1 MFVPVSRQRNGIN
14 YKKKIMRI
22 AEIDVPKGCDT
33 IFVEL
38 ENGMLTVSY
47 GSRTNKREVFNQY
60 TRHLEELPGI
70 GDLCIMWN
78 DENRDEAIIGTLE
91 QKAGVLYIGNNSYEY
106 KNAVKFR
113 DQQQYLDIRGIYDE
127 D

>member
-1 MFVPVSRQRNGIN
+1 
-14 YKKKIMRI
+14 MRI
-22 AEIDVPKGCDT
+22 AEIDVPKGCDK
-33 IFVEL
+33 IFVDL

-47 GSRTNKREVFNQY
+47 GSTTNKREVFNQY